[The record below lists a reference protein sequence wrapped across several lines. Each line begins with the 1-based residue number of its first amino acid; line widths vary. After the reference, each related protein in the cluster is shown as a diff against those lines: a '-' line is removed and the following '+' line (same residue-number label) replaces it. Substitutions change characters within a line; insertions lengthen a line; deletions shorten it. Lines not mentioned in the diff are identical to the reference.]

1 MADGKVGAPIGNVNA
16 VKHGKYS
23 DRDFLT
29 CAVCVAKKKCEHFDE
44 NNQLHVCIFE
54 KTLEKPDLSSI
65 EKLLDFLR
73 ELLSVDWLRFQRA
86 VAFERLSG
94 GMLDADAL
102 KLEFHMRGV
111 AFTIAKLSEL
121 RRDAPEIIVEIQET
135 EPKPQLSGEALIA
148 SVIERF
154 REAIPSYEES
164 SEVDE

>member
-1 MADGKVGAPIGNVNA
+1 MAESKVGAPVGNVNA

-29 CAVCVAKKKCEHFDE
+29 CAVCVAKSKCEHYDTS
-44 NNQLHVCIFE
+44 NQLQVCIFE
-54 KTLEKPDLSSI
+54 KKLLKPDLSTI

-102 KLEFHMRGV
+102 KLEGHMRGV
-111 AFTIAKLSEL
+111 AFTIAKLTEMSEIEKQIQQLDERTREIL
-121 RRDAPEIIVEIQET
+121 RMLAE
-135 EPKPQLSGEALIA
+135 
-148 SVIERF
+148 
-154 REAIPSYEES
+154 REAKETKLVEQISASPI
-164 SEVDE
+164 